1 MMTTPPTNPTPRLEM
16 APRSEIFG
24 RFPSE
29 AEIQAGLARAA
40 QARSEAFYA
49 AFRSLSQFFVAG
61 LALRVTLRL
70 PPLSVRPV
78 LNPC

>member
-1 MMTTPPTNPTPRLEM
+1 MMTTPQANTISKPET
-16 APRSEIFG
+16 ASRSDIFG
-24 RFPSE
+24 RYPSE

-40 QARSEAFYA
+40 QARSAAFYA

-61 LALRVTLRL
+61 LALCVSLRL
-70 PPLSVRPV
+70 PTLSARPA